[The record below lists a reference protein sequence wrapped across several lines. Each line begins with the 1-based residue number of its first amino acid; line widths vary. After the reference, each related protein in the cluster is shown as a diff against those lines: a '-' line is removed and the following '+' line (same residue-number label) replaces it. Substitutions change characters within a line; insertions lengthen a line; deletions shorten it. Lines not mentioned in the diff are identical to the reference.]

1 VTEERRDNLSCRLL
15 LPEFHYAMKDQH
27 ISSFNSKSNNLT
39 DLERSGG
46 VDKEGNVATKH
57 WEHGVAWQGKR
68 EEE

>member
-1 VTEERRDNLSCRLL
+1 
-15 LPEFHYAMKDQH
+15 MKDQH